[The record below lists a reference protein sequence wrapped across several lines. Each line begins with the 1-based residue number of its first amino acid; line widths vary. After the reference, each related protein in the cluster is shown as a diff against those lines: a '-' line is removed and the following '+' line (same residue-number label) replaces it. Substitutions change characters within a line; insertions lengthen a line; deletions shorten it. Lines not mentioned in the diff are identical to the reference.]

1 MYDKSARIYDLLY
14 TGAGIKDYGVEATEL
29 HRIIQVANP
38 AAQTL
43 LDVACGT
50 GAHLIELRR
59 WYTIEG
65 VDQSEAMLAVAASR
79 LSGVPLH
86 VGDMRT
92 FDLGRAFD
100 AVTCLFSSIGYITD
114 PAELAPTISRLAA
127 HVAPGGV
134 LILDGWL
141 RPDVWQDDYRGGPDI
156 ADDDE
161 LMVVR
166 LAFSRREGSITEL
179 DMHHLV
185 RTGTGIEYF
194 SETHRLALTPTE
206 DYVSAVEAAGLT
218 ARVTADYMP
227 GRDRVVGT
235 RRPAGV

>member
-14 TGAGIKDYGVEATEL
+14 VGAGIKDYGLEAAEL
-29 HRIIQVANP
+29 HKIIQAANP
-38 AAQTL
+38 GAQTL

-59 WYTIEG
+59 WYEVEG
-65 VDQSEAMLAVAASR
+65 VDQSEAMLAVAAPR

-86 VGDMRT
+86 VGDMQT

-100 AVTCLFSSIGYITD
+100 AVTCLFSSIGYVTN
-114 PAELAPTISRLAA
+114 PAELAPTVARVAA

-141 RPDVWQDDYRGGPDI
+141 RPDVWKDDYRGGPDI
-156 ADDDE
+156 ANDDAM
-161 LMVVR
+161 MVVR
-166 LAFSRREGSITEL
+166 LAFSRREGRITEL

-185 RTGTGIEYF
+185 RTSRGIDYF
-194 SETHRLALTPTE
+194 SEMHRLALTPTE

-218 ARVTADYMP
+218 ARVIADYMP

-235 RRPAGV
+235 RTPAGS